1 MGHSLPG
8 SSDHGIFQARV
19 LDLGANCNLFQRP
32 WRVDVLSTYPLPCYS
47 GHVFW
52 WQGVG
57 GSLPALVP
65 LFLCLVPVFLW
76 LSHPGS
82 PSWSPGSDEQEGF
95 YSWVPQDC
103 GSWRDGSCEAATPR
117 TLHRLN
123 WGASSS
129 LAVKKASLLLLEH
142 QLGGQTS
149 GLAHILWLTELLSRN
164 VGCCHH
170 LDTLHLSCFSSL
182 ESPRKELHSSGALIF
197 VAVAQGITPAHLTL
211 VASGAHSCS
220 STGLCIFV
228 YFKNCYLRVWLP
240 ASMNLG
246 TEILFFGTLTFLA
259 CSQLLGAI
267 KNVIGC
273 LDKHKIWET
282 TKSWGRIEQDFSSIQ
297 GSSFQD

>member
-1 MGHSLPG
+1 MFSLLTPCHATAAM
-8 SSDHGIFQARV
+8 SSGGREWGIFT
-19 LDLGANCNLFQRP
+19 CI
-32 WRVDVLSTYPLPCYS
+32 S
-47 GHVFW
+47 
-52 WQGVG
+52 
-57 GSLPALVP
+57 ALVFMFGARFSVTDPPRKP
-65 LFLCLVPVFLW
+65 LLITW
-76 LSHPGS
+76 
-82 PSWSPGSDEQEGF
+82 SDEQEGF

-129 LAVKKASLLLLEH
+129 LAVKKPSLLLLEH
-142 QLGGQTS
+142 QLEGQTL

-197 VAVAQGITPAHLTL
+197 VAVAQGITPDHLTL

-246 TEILFFGTLTFLA
+246 TEILFFGTLT
-259 CSQLLGAI
+259 CLGPFS
-267 KNVIGC
+267 
-273 LDKHKIWET
+273 T
-282 TKSWGRIEQDFSSIQ
+282 T
-297 GSSFQD
+297 GSY